1 MYGLI
6 EVTSEGSMKKIKVYN
21 IVLEN
26 GTQHLGNII
35 LEMGM
40 DFTWTDVFDEMEK
53 ILAENVDSYSYEEIT

>member
-1 MYGLI
+1 
-6 EVTSEGSMKKIKVYN
+6 MKKIKVYN

-26 GTQHLGNII
+26 GTQHLGDII

-53 ILAENVDSYSYEEIT
+53 ILAENVDSYSYEELV